1 MENQRV
7 RPRRRLKV
15 QLDAALMADVEA
27 LDIDITFAAS
37 AGIKEAVS
45 KEKGRRWLEE
55 NREALLYYNE
65 WMAEN
70 GLLLNEYRQF

>member
-37 AGIKEAVS
+37 AGIKEAIA

-55 NREALLYYNE
+55 NRGALEYFNE
-65 WMAEN
+65 WVAEH
-70 GLLLNEYRQF
+70 GLPLAKYRMF

>member
-15 QLDAALMADVEA
+15 HLDAALMADVEA

-37 AGIKEAVS
+37 AGIKQAIS

-55 NREALLYYNE
+55 NREALEYFNE
-65 WMAEN
+65 WVAEH
-70 GLLLNEYRQF
+70 GLPLAKYRMF